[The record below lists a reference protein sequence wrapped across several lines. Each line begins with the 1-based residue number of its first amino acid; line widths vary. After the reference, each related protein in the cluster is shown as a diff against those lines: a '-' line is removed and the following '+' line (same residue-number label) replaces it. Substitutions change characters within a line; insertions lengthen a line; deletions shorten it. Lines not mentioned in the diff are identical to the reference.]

1 MARIAS
7 SDGRGVGAGDAVMK
21 TSTKIE
27 RPRDDTATRRRTV
40 PPPIPGFS
48 PRSEDAIAQRLRA
61 IEPQRLMLVAGLTS
75 TLIYLAFVAA
85 FPITRWW
92 DHPHTN
98 DLAANIN
105 DMGRITGYSPFAA
118 IGFVS
123 AILALFVCQF
133 LAMTAANR
141 VQREEVAPRVERF
154 VRRALFGFPLLFGA
168 IMVWMQPVTTTD
180 LYGYVARGYL
190 FARLHLNP
198 MTTPASLLPGGLT
211 VNRPAAPYG
220 PAWLLIAGGVS
231 AISDDNLLLNML
243 AFKLIGLAAAAIA
256 VWLVDSLA
264 RRLSPER
271 RLRVTALFAWSP
283 LLVFESVGNGHN
295 DIVMAALVLGA
306 LALMLRDR
314 PRWALVCLVL
324 GALIKYESA
333 IFIPLWLVYEVRRRL
348 ALPPAAV
355 AATTNA
361 PPHVRVYRRVRSAL
375 AAARQADLRRVAP
388 LLASASAIGV
398 ALVAACYAPFWDGLN
413 TFTGLGQQLRPLY
426 YNSSL
431 VGFISGPL
439 QIIVPSQHDAALDKT
454 LRLVFYTLFFIYAY
468 IQTAR
473 LWRVGQRITLDDVV
487 SAAAKITFAAL
498 LLITFWFQPWYVV
511 WLLPLA
517 ALSRE
522 PFIRRQ
528 GTIFAAGALLTYAV
542 GNFLFVNDSGQDV
555 FVQFFEILVAF
566 GPLLLLRA
574 APYEQGYAGIVRRYL
589 GAFGEGLRLRPVFWE
604 RVMLVLIVVVGA
616 LLRIVQ
622 LGNIFATLPT
632 TTSEGSLLNQISG
645 DLRLG
650 LVDPQGLAGPFYVVE
665 ATLVRVF
672 GRTPLAYLLPSAV
685 IGSVTVIAIYLLTFE
700 IMRLGSFP
708 GRRPVAIL
716 AALFAAT
723 SRWHVSLSRSGM
735 EVVLLPLLMCLA
747 VYWLLHAL
755 HVPSPAPTPASG
767 APPASE
773 EAETLPAA
781 ARAEAGMVLDRRRQ
795 LLSYAACGICTGLA
809 CDVAPG
815 LWLVPLIVLGFLA
828 IWQWRR
834 PKGHGVTRRGVVVLA
849 ATALVTGLPVIWHYL
864 SPVIG
869 FPAGSALFA
878 RTSVQR
884 IVGPGPLT
892 FAFWGQVGHT
902 ALEVL
907 RLLATQDYTA
917 GYPANGGAPII
928 PALLGPAFYLGLLLV
943 LWRWRHFESLALLL
957 LVALPLAASIAVGTP
972 TGIIEAASILPAM
985 CILPAF
991 ALYAVGV
998 WLSHLPIVFDRVNG
1012 VRVFASPEQIGRLLL
1027 LVFLVVSTIRT
1038 FFWYF
1043 EASLPAHQAQWMPS
1057 FVPSQIVQV
1066 GAAMYAHAGGV
1077 ADTMGTHMAW
1087 VTVGTAGMWQIATSP
1102 VSPLP
1107 SHGRGT

>member
-1 MARIAS
+1 
-7 SDGRGVGAGDAVMK
+7 MK

-27 RPRDDTATRRRTV
+27 RPRDDTATRRQTT
-40 PPPIPGFS
+40 PPIPGFS
-48 PRSEDAIAQRLRA
+48 PRSEDAIAHRLRNIA
-61 IEPQRLMLVAGLTS
+61 PQRIMLVAGMAS

-92 DHPHTN
+92 NHPHTN

-118 IGFVS
+118 VGFVS
-123 AILALFVCQF
+123 AILALFLCQF

-141 VQREEVAPRVERF
+141 VQREEVEARVARF

-220 PAWLLIAGGVS
+220 PAWLLVAGALS
-231 AISDDNLLLNML
+231 ALSGDNLLLNML
-243 AFKLIGLAAAAIA
+243 AFKVIGLLAVAASI
-256 VWLVDSLA
+256 WLVDSLA
-264 RRLSPER
+264 RRLCPDR
-271 RLRVTALFAWSP
+271 RLRVMALFAWSP
-283 LLVFESVGNGHN
+283 LLIFESVGNGHN
-295 DIVMAALVLGA
+295 DIVMVGLVLAA

-314 PRWALVCLVL
+314 PRWALACLVL
-324 GALIKYESA
+324 GALVKYESA
-333 IFIPLWLVYEVRRRL
+333 IFVPLWLVYEVRRRL
-348 ALPPAAV
+348 ALPKA
-355 AATTNA
+355 AATATA
-361 PPHVRVYRRVRSAL
+361 GGEPPHVRIYRRVRDAI

-388 LLASASAIGV
+388 LLASASAIGL
-398 ALVAACYAPFWDGLN
+398 ALLVAFYAPFWDGLH

-454 LRLVFYTLFFIYAY
+454 LRLIFYTLFFIYAY
-468 IQTAR
+468 IQTVR

-528 GTIFAAGALLTYAV
+528 GTLFAAGALLSYAV
-542 GNFLFVNDSGQDV
+542 GNFLFVNDPGQDV
-555 FVQFFEILVAF
+555 FVQFFEILMVF

-574 APYEQGYAGIVRRYL
+574 APYEQGYAGILRRYL

-604 RVMLVLIVVVGA
+604 RVMLVLIVMVGA

-632 TTSEGSLLNQISG
+632 TTSEGNLLNQISG

-650 LVDPQGLAGPFYVVE
+650 LVDPQGLAGPFVFVE
-665 ATLVRVF
+665 ALLVRVF

-685 IGSVTVIAIYLLTFE
+685 IGSVTVIALYLLTYE
-700 IMRLGSFP
+700 IMRLGNFP

-747 VYWLLHAL
+747 VYWLLRAL
-755 HVPSPAPTPASG
+755 HPPTPVLTAS
-767 APPASE
+767 A
-773 EAETLPAA
+773 TAA
-781 ARAEAGMVLDRRRQ
+781 ARTPPVTIADDSLPTPTAEADTSAATPPPPAQGRRRQ
-795 LLSYAACGICTGLA
+795 LVSYAACGICTGLA

-815 LWLVPLIVLGFLA
+815 MWLVPLIVLGFLA

-834 PKGHGVTRRGVVVLA
+834 PKGHGVTRAGLLTLA
-849 ATALVTGLPVIWHYL
+849 GMTLITGLPVVWHFL
-864 SPVIG
+864 SPVVG
-869 FPAGSALFA
+869 FPVGSGLLA
-878 RTSVQR
+878 RTSVQQ

-892 FAFWGQVGHT
+892 PTFWGQVGHN
-902 ALEVL
+902 ALDVL
-907 RLLATQDYTA
+907 KLLATQDYTA

-943 LWRWRHFESLALLL
+943 IWRWRRFESLALLL

-991 ALYAVGV
+991 ALYAVGE

-1027 LVFLVVSTIRT
+1027 LLFLVVSTIRT

-1043 EASLPAHQAQWMPS
+1043 EASLPAHQPQWTPS
-1057 FVPSQIVQV
+1057 FVPSHLVQM
-1066 GAAMYAHAGGV
+1066 GAALYARTADVAGV
-1077 ADTMGTHMAW
+1077 RTAW
-1087 VTVGTAGMWQIATSP
+1087 VTASATGTWSVAT
-1102 VSPLP
+1102 VL
-1107 SHGRGT
+1107 

>member
-1 MARIAS
+1 
-7 SDGRGVGAGDAVMK
+7 MK

-27 RPRDDTATRRRTV
+27 RPPDETAKRRQTA
-40 PPPIPGFS
+40 PPIPGFS
-48 PRSEDAIAQRLRA
+48 PRSEDAIAHRLRNIA
-61 IEPQRLMLVAGLTS
+61 PLRIMLVAGLVS
-75 TLIYLAFVAA
+75 TLIYVGFVLA
-85 FPITRWW
+85 FPITKWW
-92 DHPHTN
+92 NHPHTN

-105 DMGRITGYSPFAA
+105 DMGRITGYSPIAA
-118 IGFVS
+118 AAFVS

-133 LAMTAANR
+133 LAMTAADR
-141 VQREEVAPRVERF
+141 AQREDVTPRVKGF
-154 VRRALFGFPLLFGA
+154 VRGALVGFPLLFGA

-190 FARLHLNP
+190 YARLHLNP
-198 MTTPASLLPGGLT
+198 MTTAATLLPGGLT

-220 PAWLLIAGGVS
+220 PAWLLLAG
-231 AISDDNLLLNML
+231 AISALSGERLLLNML
-243 AFKLIGLAAAAIA
+243 VFKVIGLLGAGISI
-256 VWLVDSLA
+256 WLVDWLA
-264 RRLSPER
+264 QRLCPAR

-283 LLVFESVGNGHN
+283 LLIFESIGNGHN
-295 DIVMAALVLGA
+295 DIVMVALVLGA
-306 LALMLRDR
+306 LALMLRDH
-314 PRWALVCLVL
+314 PRLALVCLVL
-324 GALIKYESA
+324 GTLVKYESA

-348 ALPPAAV
+348 ALPEAEAAV
-355 AATTNA
+355 VPQGA
-361 PPHVRVYRRVRSAL
+361 PPHVRVYRRLRDTL
-375 AAARQADLRRVAP
+375 AMARRADLRRVAP
-388 LLASASAIGV
+388 LLVSATAIGIVLVV
-398 ALVAACYAPFWDGLN
+398 AFYAPFWDGLQ

-439 QIIVPSQHDAALDKT
+439 QLIVPAAHDAALDKT
-454 LRLVFYTLFFIYAY
+454 LRLIFYTIFFIYAY
-468 IQTAR
+468 IQTLR
-473 LWRVGQRITLDDVV
+473 LWRVGQGITLDDVV

-542 GNFLFVNDSGQDV
+542 GNFLFVNDPGQDI

-604 RVMLVLIVVVGA
+604 RVMLVLVVVVAA
-616 LLRIVQ
+616 LLRIVR

-632 TTSEGSLLNQISG
+632 STSEGSLLNQISG

-665 ATLVRVF
+665 ALLVRIF
-672 GRTPLAYLLPSAV
+672 GPTPLAYLLPSAV
-685 IGSVTVIAIYLLTFE
+685 IGSVTVIALYLLTNE
-700 IMRLGSFP
+700 IMRLGNFP

-723 SRWHVSLSRSGM
+723 SRWHVSLSRSGV

-747 VYWLLHAL
+747 VYWLLRAL
-755 HVPSPAPTPASG
+755 YAPELAPQRAPAPAVPGPAPALAGESPPTADSEIG
-767 APPASE
+767 AES
-773 EAETLPAA
+773 AA
-781 ARAEAGMVLDRRRQ
+781 KTTAAPIGRRQ
-795 LLSYAACGICTGLA
+795 LVSYAACGICTGLA

-834 PKGHGVTRRGVVVLA
+834 PKGHGVTRTGVLVLA
-849 ATALVTGLPVIWHYL
+849 GTALLTGLPVVWQYL
-864 SPVIG
+864 SRVIG
-869 FPAGSALFA
+869 FPVGSGLFA
-878 RTSVQR
+878 RTSVR
-884 IVGPGPLT
+884 PVVGPGPLT
-892 FAFWGQVGHT
+892 PDFWGQVGHN
-902 ALEVL
+902 ALGVL
-907 RLLATQDYTA
+907 SLLATQDYSA

-928 PALLGPAFYLGLLLV
+928 PALLGPAFYLGLVLV
-943 LWRWRHFESLALLL
+943 LWHWRRFESLAMLL

-991 ALYAVGV
+991 ALYTVGT

-1012 VRVFASPEQIGRLLL
+1012 VRVFNSPEQIGRLLL
-1027 LVFLVVSTIRT
+1027 LVFLMVSTIRT

-1043 EASLPAHQAQWMPS
+1043 EASLPARQHQYTPS
-1057 FVPSQIVQV
+1057 FVPSHIAQV
-1066 GAAMYAHAGGV
+1066 DGTNDAPAGGEHT
-1077 ADTMGTHMAW
+1077 AGTRSAW
-1087 VTVGTAGMWQIATSP
+1087 VAGSASGGWSVVQ
-1102 VSPLP
+1102 
-1107 SHGRGT
+1107 